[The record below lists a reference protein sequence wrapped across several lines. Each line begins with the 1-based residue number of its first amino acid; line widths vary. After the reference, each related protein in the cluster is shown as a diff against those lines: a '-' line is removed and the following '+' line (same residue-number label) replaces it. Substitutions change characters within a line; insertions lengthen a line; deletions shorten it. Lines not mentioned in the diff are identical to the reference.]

1 MPVCPYFTDDMLM
14 GGGDQLDRA
23 RVLLQQWLHSA
34 LVFPG
39 VKESQVCVTV
49 VSVTAVDVIV
59 YKCGCTVEEYSCK
72 WK

>member
-39 VKESQVCVTV
+39 VKESQVLLLLLL
-49 VSVTAVDVIV
+49 
-59 YKCGCTVEEYSCK
+59 
-72 WK
+72 

>member
-39 VKESQVCVTV
+39 VKESQVT
-49 VSVTAVDVIV
+49 TTI
-59 YKCGCTVEEYSCK
+59 YSCSYL
-72 WK
+72 